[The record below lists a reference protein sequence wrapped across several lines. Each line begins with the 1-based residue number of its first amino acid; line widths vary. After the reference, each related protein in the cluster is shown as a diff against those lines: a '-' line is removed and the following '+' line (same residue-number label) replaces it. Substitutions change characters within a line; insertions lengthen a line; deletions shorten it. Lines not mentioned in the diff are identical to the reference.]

1 MGVVVDRWLGGCFD
15 QLIDEFNDVW
25 GDGEVGGWM
34 DLILYGLKGDG
45 ERGGWMGRLIGQV
58 NCQIY
63 GWIGGWRL
71 FN

>member
-1 MGVVVDRWLGGCFD
+1 M
-15 QLIDEFNDVW
+15 
-25 GDGEVGGWM
+25 M
-34 DLILYGLKGDG
+34 YGIKGDG
-45 ERGGWMGRLIGQV
+45 EGGGWMGRLIGWV